1 MKARIISGGK
11 DAFAALVYPPP
22 SQQMV
27 QYVNERLSN
36 VMNTASNY
44 SNQFIDD
51 LKSLY
56 NRYGSA
62 QAINNSKALM
72 YQAGTHLSEDV
83 IMPYSVDN
91 LGDANLIMQRY
102 IMSNPVISELDR
114 KGLCFGFADTYI
126 NLEPDT
132 YGEERLD
139 YQTVMDGVYDITKD
153 TIKRYYRTDMSE
165 FRMPELD
172 RQIIL
177 DTWDNIAISIMN
189 SIDPTDPD
197 KGVL

>member
-1 MKARIISGGK
+1 MH
-11 DAFAALVYPPP
+11 
-22 SQQMV
+22 
-27 QYVNERLSN
+27 
-36 VMNTASNY
+36 
-44 SNQFIDD
+44 
-51 LKSLY
+51 
-56 NRYGSA
+56 
-62 QAINNSKALM
+62 
-72 YQAGTHLSEDV
+72 QAGTHLSEDV

-139 YQTVMDGVYDITKD
+139 YQTVMDGVYRLEED

-165 FRMPELD
+165 YIGYLNL
-172 RQIIL
+172 IVK
-177 DTWDNIAISIMN
+177 SY
-189 SIDPTDPD
+189 
-197 KGVL
+197 